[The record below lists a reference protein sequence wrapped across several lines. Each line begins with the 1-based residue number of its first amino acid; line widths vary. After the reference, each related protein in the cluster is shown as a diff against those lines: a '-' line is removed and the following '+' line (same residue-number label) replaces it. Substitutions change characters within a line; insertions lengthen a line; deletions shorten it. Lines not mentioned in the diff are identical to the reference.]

1 MNLYSPPNKGYPQEL
16 PNRWRFDDGSVVE
29 NLQSLSN
36 AQLSSLGWVGPITFF
51 KPFTEKVN
59 QDGEVILDENENPV
73 MEGDYNSETHKAVWY
88 AAQQKFVIVEQHI
101 DETLFETG
109 EPISISG
116 ETSDWN
122 TFKSTALASA
132 ELNRLLGEVLTIAPV
147 VGVTFPAA
155 FFQLQ
160 SGRYEDFN
168 LVWNSLLSLVE
179 VSPELIEEFISLA
192 VSCHLPEEF
201 IDILS

>member
-73 MEGDYNSETHKAVWY
+73 MEGDYNPETHKVVWY
-88 AAQQKFVIVEQHI
+88 AVQRKFVIVEQHI

-109 EPISISG
+109 EHISISEKLPTG
-116 ETSDWN
+116 
-122 TFKSTALASA
+122 
-132 ELNRLLGEVLTIAPV
+132 I
-147 VGVTFPAA
+147 
-155 FFQLQ
+155 
-160 SGRYEDFN
+160 
-168 LVWNSLLSLVE
+168 LSNQRH
-179 VSPELIEEFISLA
+179 S
-192 VSCHLPEEF
+192 HLPN
-201 IDILS
+201 